1 MFFRVQLILFKDNAN
16 ERKKQMKV
24 KSEERRVKKRSS
36 AAEGKTNPMEVKR
49 DFRRIIFH
57 TELKRI

>member
-36 AAEGKTNPMEVKR
+36 AAEGKANPMEVNIVKVVR
-49 DFRRIIFH
+49 
-57 TELKRI
+57 KM